1 MLGASRYLTTLCLP
15 FALFSSGVF
24 AADMEDVLILQ
35 SVRAVTAGVNGNMIV
50 NADKITLRE
59 RQNREYDYSK
69 YAMTL
74 TAPYP
79 SKCGDFALVA
89 AEKGRMVVRVREG
102 VLGRGAVPVGDRLVI
117 SGNDLQA
124 CSWIK

>member
-1 MLGASRYLTTLCLP
+1 MGVSRYFRALCLP
-15 FALFSSGVF
+15 LALLSSGAF
-24 AADMEDVLILQ
+24 AVDAEDVLILQ

-69 YAMTL
+69 YSAVL

-79 SKCGDFALVA
+79 TKCGDYALA
-89 AEKGRMVVRVREG
+89 AADKGRMTIRVREG
-102 VLGRGAVPVGDRLVI
+102 ALGRGAVPVGDRLVI
-117 SGNDLQA
+117 AGADLQA
-124 CSWIK
+124 CSWVK